1 MKKPALLMAVVALAA
16 TSCAPKYNAA
26 AQRPVSELNCT
37 EIKTEFGQLQEIRS
51 QAQSKSGLS
60 KENVSLTLLFWPG
73 AVLNELDNR
82 DVIEKVDTRTA
93 ELVRASSAKGCPAL
107 TATPAVSR

>member
-60 KENVSLTLLFWPG
+60 KENVGPDP
-73 AVLNELDNR
+73 AVLARRCAERAGQPRR
-82 DVIEKVDTRTA
+82 D
-93 ELVRASSAKGCPAL
+93 
-107 TATPAVSR
+107 